1 MNGDSSSEQNR
12 DIDLLESLLALQRE
26 TEWIEFKENNDDPEL
41 IAKVGAAVAN
51 SAAYHGKSHGYI
63 IWGIRDQGLQV
74 VGTSVDLKS
83 KRVENQ
89 PFEIWL
95 ANKLRPSVPFEVRS
109 ISYKQWHVVLLQI
122 CAPTTIPVAVNGS
135 THIRIGEATTLLTN
149 YPDRFAQLIEKMRPY
164 NWEKG
169 IARQYVEAGNVLNL
183 LDHTQYFRLLG
194 KPLPDGNQSIM
205 EHLEAD
211 ALVMK
216 DVGGKWNITNLGA
229 ILLAYDL
236 NAFDASLARKGVRLV
251 AYSGHNKA
259 SIVVNRQDGRRGYA
273 SGFQGLVDYINTLLP
288 KNEHIGD
295 AFREEQKLF
304 PEVAIRELVANAL
317 IHQDMTVSGAGPQ
330 VEIFSDR
337 IEIVNPGK
345 PLMRVDRM
353 IDLPPRSRNEAL
365 ASLMRRMRICEEQ
378 GSGLD
383 KVIAS
388 VELFQLPPPAFRE
401 SDGSMQVVLYGPRS
415 FAEMTVEERVRACY
429 HHAVLKLLGGEKM
442 RNQSL
447 CARFGIDPRNAAQA
461 SAVIKQAQ
469 DAQFIKPADP
479 EHPRAGYVPGWA

>member
-1 MNGDSSSEQNR
+1 MESEQSR
-12 DIDLLESLLALQRE
+12 DIDLVEELLALRRE
-26 TEWIEFKENNDDPEL
+26 AEWIEFKENNDDAEL
-41 IAKVGAAVAN
+41 IAKVGSAIAN
-51 SAAYHGKSHGYI
+51 AAAYHGKSHGYI
-63 IWGIRDQGLQV
+63 LWGVRDKPVEV
-74 VGTSVDLKS
+74 VGTNVDLKT
-83 KRVENQ
+83 KRVGNQ

-95 ANKLRPSVPFEVRS
+95 ANKLRPSVAFEIRTVT
-109 ISYKQWHVVLLQI
+109 YNQHTVVLLQI
-122 CAPTTIPVAVNGS
+122 CAPTAIPVTFDGA
-135 THIRIGEATTLLTN
+135 TYIRIGEATPLLTN
-149 YPDRFAQLIEKMRPY
+149 YPDRYAQLIDKMRPY

-169 IARQYVEAGNVLNL
+169 IAKQYVETADVLSL

-194 KPLPDGNQSIM
+194 KPLPDGNQGIL

-211 ALVMK
+211 ALVVK

-229 ILLAYDL
+229 ILFAYDL
-236 NAFDASLARKGVRLV
+236 STFEASLARKGIRLI
-251 AYSGHNKA
+251 AYSGNNKA
-259 SIVVNRQDGRRGYA
+259 SNVVNRQDGRRGYA
-273 SGFQGLVDYINTLLP
+273 SGFQGLIEYINTLLP

-304 PEVAIRELVANAL
+304 PEIAIRELIANAL
-317 IHQDMTVSGAGPQ
+317 IHQDMTISGAGPQ

-345 PLMRVDRM
+345 PLMKVDRM

-388 VELFQLPPPAFRE
+388 VELFQLPPPDFRE

-415 FAEMTVEERVRACY
+415 FAEMSVEERVRACY
-429 HHAVLKLLGGEKM
+429 HHAVIRFLSGERM

-447 CARFGIDPRNAAQA
+447 CARFGIETRNAAQA

-479 EHPRAGYVPGWA
+479 EHPRAGYVPTWA